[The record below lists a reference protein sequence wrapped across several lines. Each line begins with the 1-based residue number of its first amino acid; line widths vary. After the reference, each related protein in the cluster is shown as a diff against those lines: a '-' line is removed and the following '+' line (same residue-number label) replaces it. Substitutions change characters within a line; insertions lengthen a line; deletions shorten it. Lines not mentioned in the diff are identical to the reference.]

1 MIQFA
6 SYYVLIYMG
15 SYAFVVAHAKYYSIN
30 SGNIY
35 MNLDEVLN
43 YRRSVRVYDKEKQID
58 TERVKHCLELATL
71 APNSSD
77 MQLWEFYH
85 ITQPELMLKVSR
97 ACLDQKATSTASQ
110 IVVFVTRR
118 DLYRE
123 RAKFVL
129 DFEVGNIQRNSPS
142 ERQEK
147 RIKDRKLYYGILM
160 PFVYARFLGLLGFFR
175 VLLANIISI
184 FRPMMLEVSESDV
197 RVVVHKSCALAAQ
210 TFMIAMA
217 NEGYDTCPL
226 EGLDSRRLKRLLKL
240 PHGAEINMVISCGI
254 RNGNKGIWGER
265 CRVPF
270 EEVYHNI

>member
-1 MIQFA
+1 
-6 SYYVLIYMG
+6 
-15 SYAFVVAHAKYYSIN
+15 
-30 SGNIY
+30 

-58 TERVKHCLELATL
+58 AEKVKHCLELATL

-85 ITQPELMLKVSR
+85 ITQPELLAKVSR
-97 ACLDQKATSTASQ
+97 TCLDQKATSTASQ

-118 DLYRE
+118 DLYWK

-129 DFEVGNIQRNSPS
+129 DFERGNIQRNSPK

-147 RIKDRKLYYGILM
+147 RIKDRELYYGILM
-160 PFVYARFLGLLGFFR
+160 PFVYARFLGLLGLFR
-175 VLLANIISI
+175 LLLANIISI

-240 PHGAEINMVISCGI
+240 PHGAEINMVVSCGI
-254 RNGNKGIWGER
+254 RNGDKGIWGER

-270 EEVYHNI
+270 KEVYHKLS